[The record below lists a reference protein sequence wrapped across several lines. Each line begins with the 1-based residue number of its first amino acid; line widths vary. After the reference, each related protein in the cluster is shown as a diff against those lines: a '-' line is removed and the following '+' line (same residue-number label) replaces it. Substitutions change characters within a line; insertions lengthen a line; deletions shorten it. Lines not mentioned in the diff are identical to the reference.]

1 MLRYSLAVLTLSVAG
16 VHLAQEP
23 ELLRR
28 ARMVRMSSLDSTL
41 PAVSLERWLLQQAA
55 GAGAK
60 VEWEVNDCGEG
71 GDGLAAPTCVEGR
84 VQVAPDTAAYLSLI
98 VAGTDGESGR
108 PEIWSL
114 HATEGRAVTTF
125 QSLPAWAAYLRR
137 DPRRQVFV
145 AESSFAAS
153 MARRDLEAFA
163 AFVSPEAVFFADTAV
178 LRGRDR
184 VVEGW
189 RRFFVGPAPFSWKP
203 DVIEV
208 LPSGKLAISNGPV
221 FDPAGKKIGSFSS
234 IWRREPDGRWL
245 IIFDKGCA

>member
-1 MLRYSLAVLTLSVAG
+1 MLRYSLVVLTLSATG

-23 ELLRR
+23 EL
-28 ARMVRMSSLDSTL
+28 
-41 PAVSLERWLLQQAA
+41 
-55 GAGAK
+55 
-60 VEWEVNDCGEG
+60 
-71 GDGLAAPTCVEGR
+71 
-84 VQVAPDTAAYLSLI
+84 
-98 VAGTDGESGR
+98 
-108 PEIWSL
+108 WSL
-114 HATEGRAVTTF
+114 YATEGKAVTPLKDL
-125 QSLPAWAAYLRR
+125 SAWAAYLRR

-153 MARRDLEAFA
+153 MARRDLAAFEAFI
-163 AFVSPEAVFFADTAV
+163 SPEAVFFADTAV

-184 VVEGW
+184 VVEDW
-189 RRFFVGPAPFSWKP
+189 QRFFVGPAPFSWKP

-221 FDPAGKKIGSFSS
+221 FDPSGRKIGNFSS